1 MGMIVSWMLVAAA
14 IGAFAVTALSGCFVI
29 PALHKLHFGQTI
41 RESGPTWHNK
51 KQGTPTMGGLCFI
64 FGILVACGLVYA
76 GFYRYAQD
84 LLGIVQVRA
93 ALLALFL
100 AFGSGFIGFLDDYIK
115 VVKHRNLGL
124 LAWQKLIMQFV
135 VTGGFL
141 VGLVMMYLI
150 SNINYRSLRHMNWY
164 LYILTL
170 LLLVWALFSEPYNGC
185 YRWVYMFGTT
195 LQPSE
200 LAKFSAILGLACFA
214 DRYYEKRGTLLYGI
228 VLPVLPLLPVV
239 VLLYK
244 EPHNSAI
251 MLILLIAGSM
261 ILCGGVGRFWCIPAA
276 GAAVFVIYK
285 MLTGQNN
292 YVQQRL
298 GAWNGDEGD
307 ILYQTQQSLYSIAS
321 GGLTGLGIGNSRQ
334 KHLWLPEASN
344 DFIFSV
350 LCEELG
356 FIGAV
361 ICMGLFAALII
372 QGVIIAL
379 NSPDYFGTMLGIGIM
394 SQIAWQAMIHIA
406 VVTNVAPN
414 TGISL
419 PFFSSGGTSLLILLC
434 EMGII
439 LSISRAG
446 NAQNAARSKRSH
458 EELARRMN
466 PQRRTHKAL
475 HSN

>member
-1 MGMIVSWMLVAAA
+1 MTL
-14 IGAFAVTALSGCFVI
+14 
-29 PALHKLHFGQTI
+29 
-41 RESGPTWHNK
+41 
-51 KQGTPTMGGLCFI
+51 
-64 FGILVACGLVYA
+64 
-76 GFYRYAQD
+76 AQ
-84 LLGIVQVRA
+84 
-93 ALLALFL
+93 LFDL
-100 AFGSGFIGFLDDYIK
+100 AFGNIGRFFKEIAFKKEERGKLSYGFVGTLILVLTYGLIMLFSASYSTGYYRFKGDIYHFIRPQARLA
-115 VVKHRNLGL
+115 VAGLGL
-124 LAWQKLIMQFV
+124 
-135 VTGGFL
+135 
-141 VGLVMMYLI
+141 MYLI
-150 SNINYRSLRHMNWY
+150 SNVNYRSLRRLNLCAY
-164 LYILTL
+164 LFTL
-170 LLLVWALFSEPYNGC
+170 GLLVWALFSEPYNGC

-200 LAKFSAILGLACFA
+200 LAKFSVILGLACYA
-214 DRYYEKRGTLLYGI
+214 DTDKFYKKRGTLLYGI

-285 MLTGQNN
+285 MLTGQDN

-394 SQIAWQAMIHIA
+394 AQIACQTMIHIA

-419 PFFSSGGTSLLILLC
+419 PFFSSGGTSLVILLC
-434 EMGII
+434 EMGVM

-458 EELARRMN
+458 EELVRRMN